1 MKLNRSANM
10 LINWTEYDY
19 LQNDRWRI
27 SKITQ
32 KKLFFKANPND
43 IESAFVELEVK
54 LRSFKKGKVFD
65 IDELIR
71 KIHEGGD

>member
-32 KKLFFKANPND
+32 KKLFFQANPND

>member
-32 KKLFFKANPND
+32 KKLFLKVAIKWICF
-43 IESAFVELEVK
+43 S
-54 LRSFKKGKVFD
+54 LRPLLGCSR
-65 IDELIR
+65 LL
-71 KIHEGGD
+71 